1 MTMRVLGL
9 LFLLSLAAFVYF
21 RNAAAQPITR
31 PPGVLCP
38 LAPFQSTQELPQA
51 FGHKGY
57 RIQPLARFA
66 LEARVLGKRLYR
78 HDRGARLAP
87 VDLALGWGRM
97 SDSRVLE
104 KISISQSNRFYFWYT
119 ANPPIPLEEI
129 ALSSANMHMIPA
141 TSDLEQRLVQL
152 KAGNIVRLRGYLVRV
167 SGPGGFFWQSSLTR
181 SDTGNG
187 ACELV
192 WVEELAAR

>member
-1 MTMRVLGL
+1 MRL
-9 LFLLSLAAFVYF
+9 LSLLSLLSLAAFAYY
-21 RNAAAQPITR
+21 RSAAAQPIAR

-38 LAPFQSTQELPQA
+38 LAPFQSAQNLPPA
-51 FGHKGY
+51 FEHKGY
-57 RIQPLARFA
+57 RLQPLAHFA

-78 HDRGARLAP
+78 HDRGAKLAP

-104 KISISQSNRFYFWYT
+104 KISIHQSNRFYFWYS

-129 ALSSANMHMIPA
+129 ILSSANMHLIPA
-141 TSDLEQRLVQL
+141 TAELERRLVRL
-152 KAGNIVRLRGYLVRV
+152 KRGNIVRLRGYLVGA
-167 SGPGGFFWQSSLTR
+167 SGPDGFYWESSLSR
-181 SDTGNG
+181 SDSGEG

-192 WVEELAAR
+192 WVEELGVR

>member
-1 MTMRVLGL
+1 MRVLSL

-21 RNAAAQPITR
+21 RNAAAQPIAR

-38 LAPFQSTQELPQA
+38 LAPLQSVQDLPPA
-51 FGHKGY
+51 FEHKGY
-57 RIQPLARFA
+57 RIEPLARFA

-78 HDRGARLAP
+78 YDRGASLAP
-87 VDLALGWGRM
+87 LDLVLGWGRM

-119 ANPPIPLEEI
+119 ANSPIPLEEI

-141 TSDLEQRLVQL
+141 TEDLERRLKQL
-152 KAGNIVRLRGYLVRV
+152 RIGNIVRLRGYLVRV
-167 SGPGGFFWQSSLTR
+167 SGSDGFYWQSSLTR

-192 WVEELAAR
+192 WVEELAVR

>member
-1 MTMRVLGL
+1 MRVLGL
-9 LFLLSLAAFVYF
+9 LFLLSLAAFIYF
-21 RNAAAQPITR
+21 RNATAQPIAR

-38 LAPFQSTQELPQA
+38 LPPLQSVQDLPPA
-51 FGHKGY
+51 FEHKGY
-57 RIQPLARFA
+57 HIQPLARFA

-78 HDRGARLAP
+78 HDRGASLAP
-87 VDLALGWGRM
+87 LDLVLGWGRM

-119 ANPPIPLEEI
+119 TNPPIPLEEI

-141 TSDLEQRLVQL
+141 NADLEQRLKRL
-152 KAGNIVRLRGYLVRV
+152 KGGNIVRLRGFLVRV
-167 SGPGGFFWQSSLTR
+167 SGSDGFYWQSSLTR

-192 WVEELAAR
+192 WVEELAVR

>member
-1 MTMRVLGL
+1 LPP
-9 LFLLSLAAFVYF
+9 AFEH
-21 RNAAAQPITR
+21 R
-31 PPGVLCP
+31 
-38 LAPFQSTQELPQA
+38 
-51 FGHKGY
+51 GY
-57 RIQPLARFA
+57 HIQPLARFA
-66 LEARVLGKRLYR
+66 LEARVLSKRLYR
-78 HDRGARLAP
+78 YDQGAKLAP
-87 VDLALGWGRM
+87 LDLALGWGRM

-141 TSDLEQRLVQL
+141 TTDLEQRLKQL
-152 KAGNIVRLRGYLVRV
+152 KSGNIVRLRGYLVRA
-167 SGPGGFFWQSSLTR
+167 SGPDGFYWQSSLTR

-192 WVEELAAR
+192 WVEELAVR